1 MDGAGDADGSSQ
13 RTAGEIGGLAD
24 GERKGRRPALSFPG
38 QWQRLFFLLFC

>member
-24 GERKGRRPALSFPG
+24 GERKGRRPALSFP
-38 QWQRLFFLLFC
+38 

>member
-24 GERKGRRPALSFPG
+24 GELGRG
-38 QWQRLFFLLFC
+38 